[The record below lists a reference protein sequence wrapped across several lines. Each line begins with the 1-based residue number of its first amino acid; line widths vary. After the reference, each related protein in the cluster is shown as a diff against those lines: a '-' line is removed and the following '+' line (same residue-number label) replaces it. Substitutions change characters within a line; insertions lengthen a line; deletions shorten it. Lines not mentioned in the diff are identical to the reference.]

1 MTNKEKVING
11 VLWFS
16 GFSSSIFL
24 CAIFLYA
31 GFNNLKYGNYIAL
44 VIWLLLIPVIFFC
57 AYKGLKLILSAI
69 FD

>member
-1 MTNKEKVING
+1 MTNKEKVIKG

-24 CAIFLYA
+24 CAIFLYT
-31 GFNNLKYGNYIAL
+31 GFHNLKYGNYIAL
-44 VIWLLLIPVIFFC
+44 VIGLLLIPVIFFC